1 MVGLILFGIIMFGV
15 IFWGGFINLGAEPVH
30 IKKIKSLKISE
41 NIEVHIKIL
50 KTLKQMKIL
59 ILLKILK

>member
-30 IKKIKSLKISE
+30 IK
-41 NIEVHIKIL
+41 
-50 KTLKQMKIL
+50 TLKN
-59 ILLKILK
+59 LK